1 MFFLL
6 SRANKDAPST
16 ARRVRAVDADFD
28 PAGWNDHRWGLTPAR
43 WELLKGKS
51 FWITG
56 AGTGYGRCMAAA
68 LASAGAQV
76 FLTGRRRHRLLEGI
90 EEMRSLSVP
99 VDDCHA
105 LEADVT
111 DIREIKAASARVK
124 RLCPSLYGLVNNA
137 ALPPSG
143 VEYPIQD
150 ETPEYWDA
158 IMRTNVTGPRL
169 LTAEIFPHMATGGAA
184 RILFITS
191 EAGWAFTPG
200 VGQYN
205 VSKAALNS
213 LAASSA
219 AEYAARYPG
228 VDIQINALDPGEAKT
243 EMNGSSK
250 ASPWRVA
257 GMSLILLSHPRGGP
271 NGRFF
276 HRDGRRLSFTYTR
289 EYEKPLE

>member
-6 SRANKDAPST
+6 THVNKGAASAPLPE
-16 ARRVRAVDADFD
+16 RAVDEDFD
-28 PAGWNDHRWGLTPAR
+28 PAMWQTHRWGLPPSR
-43 WELLKGKS
+43 WELLRGKS

-56 AGTGYGRCMAAA
+56 AGTGYGRCMATA

-76 FLTGRRRHRLLEGI
+76 FLTGRRKKILLEAI
-90 EEMRSLSVP
+90 EAMKPFSIA
-99 VDDCHA
+99 VDNCHA
-105 LEADVT
+105 ITADIT
-111 DIREIKAASARVK
+111 DVLDVKAACEGIKKS
-124 RLCPSLYGLVNNA
+124 CPSLDGLVNNA

-143 VEYPIQD
+143 VRFPIQD

-169 LTAEIFPHMATGGAA
+169 LTAEIFPHMIAGGAA
-184 RILFITS
+184 RILFMTS

-213 LAASSA
+213 LAASAA
-219 AEYAARYPG
+219 AEYSGRYPEAD
-228 VDIQINALDPGEAKT
+228 VQINALDPGEAKT
-243 EMNGSSK
+243 EMNCNSK
-250 ASPWRVA
+250 VSPWRVV
-257 GMSLILLSHPRGGP
+257 GMSLALLSHPRGGP

-276 HRDGRRLSFTYTR
+276 CRDGRRLRFAYAE
-289 EYEKPLE
+289 EYEKPL